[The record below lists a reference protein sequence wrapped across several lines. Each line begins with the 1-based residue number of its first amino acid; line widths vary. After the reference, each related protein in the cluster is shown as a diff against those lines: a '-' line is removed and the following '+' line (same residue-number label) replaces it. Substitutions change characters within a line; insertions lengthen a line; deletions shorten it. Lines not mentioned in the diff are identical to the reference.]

1 MFKFRYL
8 FLFMSSLFA
17 DFAFADYYEWVVQG
31 TIAVYSSPSAACASK
46 GTIINQRMSSTYTG
60 GVRRETDTTF
70 LCHELIS
77 PVAPYDFASYSSYSV
92 PVYRYGSRC
101 MPNTEYNPETG
112 ECKAPVSPPQS
123 FEFLYCYNYDGGD
136 GCAPGTQKGR
146 PDSFCKDGELF
157 EADYSPGT
165 TDAECFSNIHPDGT
179 SGTAVMCRVTAT
191 SSGQSCGAD
200 YSPEK
205 PNNACPAGTKGG
217 VFNGKHMCVPSGDGG
232 ETGGGETG
240 GNGDG
245 NEGGDTGGGESGGG
259 NSGGNGNG
267 TGGSGSG
274 GNSGG
279 GNTGGNGTGDSGSG
293 GNSGGGNTGG
303 NGNGTGDGDGSGGTG
318 GNGNGSG
325 TGGTGDG
332 DGEGQQGS
340 PSGEGVENCTD
351 GGCGFGD
358 LRKDPF
364 DGEVRT
370 FSASMEAFYDGISSS
385 PISSSIKNIR
395 FPTGGTCPVGSTNID
410 FGFGSFNI
418 EFSEHCNFW
427 QQISPIISAAFL
439 ALWAVVAVRVFLS
452 A

>member
-8 FLFMSSLFA
+8 FLVILIFFSNSVFSREYSWHIRGSGEAFDSPTTACQSFFYADSAPLVGIRKDREDLFYCLF
-17 DFAFADYYEWVVQG
+17 DSTCYG
-31 TIAVYSSPSAACASK
+31 NSPCPATYAARAGDSCPPS
-46 GTIINQRMSSTYTG
+46 
-60 GVRRETDTTF
+60 
-70 LCHELIS
+70 
-77 PVAPYDFASYSSYSV
+77 
-92 PVYRYGSRC
+92 
-101 MPNTEYNPETG
+101 TEYNSQTG

-165 TDAECFSNIHPDGT
+165 TDAQCYSYRNSDGSSGPAIMCSVT
-179 SGTAVMCRVTAT
+179 ST

-200 YSPEK
+200 YSPEQ
-205 PNNACPAGTKGG
+205 PNNACPEGTKGG
-217 VFNGKHMCVPSGDGG
+217 VVNGKKVCLPSGDGG

-240 GNGDG
+240 GDGDGGG
-245 NEGGDTGGGESGGG
+245 NEGGETGGGESGGG
-259 NSGGNGNG
+259 EE
-267 TGGSGSG
+267 
-274 GNSGG
+274 GG
-279 GNTGGNGTGDSGSG
+279 GEEGGGDSGSG
-293 GNSGGGNTGG
+293 GNSGGGNSGGNG

-332 DGEGQQGS
+332 DGEGEEGS

-351 GGCGFGD
+351 GRCGFGD
-358 LRKDPF
+358 ERANPF
-364 DGEVRT
+364 GGEVRS
-370 FSASMEAFYDGISSS
+370 FSDSMAAFYDGISSS
-385 PISSSIKNIR
+385 PISSSINNIQ
-395 FPTGGTCPVGSTNID
+395 FPTGGTCPVGSTDIS
-410 FGFGSFNI
+410 FGFGSFKVD
-418 EFSEHCNFW
+418 FSEHCNFW

>member
-8 FLFMSSLFA
+8 FLLALSLFSNSV
-17 DFAFADYYEWVVQG
+17 FADYYSWTTYG
-31 TIAVYSSPSAACASK
+31 STTHHKSPSSACQAYDYYGVSLVGIKKNSETSFYCLFDATCYKEYPCQVTSASRH
-46 GTIINQRMSSTYTG
+46 GSS
-60 GVRRETDTTF
+60 
-70 LCHELIS
+70 C
-77 PVAPYDFASYSSYSV
+77 P
-92 PVYRYGSRC
+92 
-101 MPNTEYNPETG
+101 PNTEYNSETG

-136 GCAPGTQKGR
+136 GCAPGTKKGR
-146 PDSFCKDGELF
+146 PASFCKDGELF

-165 TDAECFSNIHPDGT
+165 TDAECYAYRNSDDT
-179 SGTAVMCRVTAT
+179 SGPAVMCRVTAT

-200 YSPEK
+200 YSPEQ
-205 PNNACPAGTKGG
+205 PNNACPTGTKGG
-217 VFNGKHMCVPSGDGG
+217 VVNGNKVCLPSGDGG

-240 GNGDG
+240 GDGDG

-259 NSGGNGNG
+259 EE
-267 TGGSGSG
+267 
-274 GNSGG
+274 GG
-279 GNTGGNGTGDSGSG
+279 GEEGGGDSGSG
-293 GNSGGGNTGG
+293 GNSGGGNSGG

-332 DGEGQQGS
+332 DGEGQEGS
-340 PSGEGVENCTD
+340 PSGEGVENCID
-351 GGCGFGD
+351 GRCGFGD

-410 FGFGSFNI
+410 FGFGSFDI
-418 EFSEHCNFW
+418 EFLEHCNFW

-439 ALWAVVAVRVFLS
+439 ALWALVAVRVFLS